1 MSEPTSNV
9 LLVEDEEAHA
19 ELIRRAF
26 EPVVH
31 HRFRLTVAGSLR
43 EARESLSREPPDII
57 LADLNLPDGRGIELL
72 PTEDEVQSFPLV
84 VLTAAGDEQAA
95 VEAMKAGALDYVAK
109 SPTVFREIPRL
120 AERALRE
127 WQHII
132 ERKRAEEE
140 RRKLEMRLQ
149 HSQRLESLGILAG
162 GIAHDFNNL
171 VMAIMG
177 HAKLALSDLEDNEPA
192 RECIDDIES
201 AAVHASELCRQLL
214 TYSGRNRF
222 VVEAIDLNRLV
233 SEMTQLLEAAISKL
247 ARLEHEPS
255 VDLPAVEGAATQIR
269 QIVMNLIMNASDA
282 LGGKKGR
289 ITVRTGTV
297 SADREYLDATYLNKD
312 LPPGSYVYVEV
323 ADTGCGMD
331 EATKKKLFDPFFT
344 TKSSGRGLGMAAVKG
359 ILRSHKGA
367 LKLVTQLGEGTTFRI
382 LFPASDMPLPGAAA
396 AEVSE
401 SGVAPTAP
409 RRGGAATV
417 LIVDDD
423 ITIRAVTTIAL
434 EGAGYLVITA
444 EDGRE
449 AIDQYRRHKD
459 EIAAV
464 LLDLNMP
471 ELSGDEAFRELQRLG
486 VEVPVIISSGS
497 AEEEVLELIPG
508 LAGFIQK
515 PYKAEALIAKMRQV
529 LHG

>member
-1 MSEPTSNV
+1 
-9 LLVEDEEAHA
+9 
-19 ELIRRAF
+19 
-26 EPVVH
+26 
-31 HRFRLTVAGSLR
+31 
-43 EARESLSREPPDII
+43 
-57 LADLNLPDGRGIELL
+57 
-72 PTEDEVQSFPLV
+72 
-84 VLTAAGDEQAA
+84 
-95 VEAMKAGALDYVAK
+95 
-109 SPTVFREIPRL
+109 
-120 AERALRE
+120 
-127 WQHII
+127 
-132 ERKRAEEE
+132 
-140 RRKLEMRLQ
+140 
-149 HSQRLESLGILAG
+149 
-162 GIAHDFNNL
+162 
-171 VMAIMG
+171 MAIMG
-177 HAKLALSDLEDNEPA
+177 HAKLALADLGDNEPA

-247 ARLEHEPS
+247 AVLELEPAA
-255 VDLPAVEGAATQIR
+255 DLPAIEGAATQIR

-289 ITVRTGTV
+289 ITVRTGTLE
-297 SADREYLDATYLNKD
+297 ADREALDATYLNEN
-312 LPPGSYVYVEV
+312 LPPGRYVYVEV

-367 LKLVTQLGEGTTFRI
+367 LQLATQVGQGTTFRI
-382 LFPASDMPLPGAAA
+382 LFPASDLPLPGAPA
-396 AEVSE
+396 AEPPAV
-401 SGVAPTAP
+401 GVPPAPK

-434 EGAGYLVITA
+434 EGAGYLVLTA

-449 AIDQYRRHKD
+449 AIEAYRRHKD
-459 EIAAV
+459 EIAAI

-471 ELSGDEAFRELQRLG
+471 ELSGDEAFRELQQLG

-497 AEEEVLELIPG
+497 AEEEVVELIPG
-508 LAGFIQK
+508 LAGFIHK

>member
-1 MSEPTSNV
+1 LEPTSSV
-9 LLVEDEEAHA
+9 LLVEDEEDHA

-26 EPVVH
+26 ESPNH
-31 HRFRLTVAGSLR
+31 HRFRLTVAGSLW
-43 EARESLSREPPDII
+43 EARESLNREQPDIV
-57 LADLNLPDGRGIELL
+57 LADLKLPDGLGIELL
-72 PTEDEVQSFPLV
+72 PPEGQPQTFPVV
-84 VLTAAGDEQAA
+84 VLTSQGDEQAA

-109 SPTVFREIPRL
+109 SPSVFRDIPRL

-132 ERKRAEEE
+132 ERQRAEEE
-140 RRKLEMRLQ
+140 RRKLEIRLQ

-177 HAKLALSDLEDNEPA
+177 HARLALADLEEDEPA
-192 RECIDDIES
+192 HECVADIES
-201 AAVHASELCRQLL
+201 AAIHASELCRQLL
-214 TYSGRNRF
+214 AYSGRNRF

-247 ARLEHEPS
+247 AVLELEPAE
-255 VDLPAVEGAATQIR
+255 DLPAVEGAATQIR

-297 SADREYLDATYLNKD
+297 EADREVLDAAYLNED
-312 LPPGSYVYVEV
+312 LPPGRYVYVEV
-323 ADTGCGMD
+323 EDTGCGMD

-344 TKSSGRGLGMAAVKG
+344 TKSSGRGLGMAAVQG

-367 LKLVTQLGEGTTFRI
+367 LQLVTQPGRGTKFRI
-382 LFPASDMPLPGAAA
+382 LFPASDLPLPVEAA
-396 AEVSE
+396 AEAPAA
-401 SGVAPTAP
+401 GVPQAPK

-434 EGAGYLVITA
+434 EGAGYLVIA
-444 EDGRE
+444 AADGRE
-449 AIDQYRRHKD
+449 GIEKYRRHKD

-471 ELSGDEAFRELQRLG
+471 ELSGDEAFRELRELG
-486 VEVPVIISSGS
+486 AEVPVIISSGS
-497 AEEEVLELIPG
+497 AEEEVAELVPG
-508 LAGFIQK
+508 LAGFVQK